1 MSWETLVLRVRAKG
15 VRDGLDEARK
25 EEKGGVSDNGRNA
38 GSEKKKLSKQ
48 RRADAALGV
57 GGHLEVSL

>member
-1 MSWETLVLRVRAKG
+1 M
-15 VRDGLDEARK
+15 RDGLDEARE

-38 GSEKKKLSKQ
+38 GSEKKLSKQ